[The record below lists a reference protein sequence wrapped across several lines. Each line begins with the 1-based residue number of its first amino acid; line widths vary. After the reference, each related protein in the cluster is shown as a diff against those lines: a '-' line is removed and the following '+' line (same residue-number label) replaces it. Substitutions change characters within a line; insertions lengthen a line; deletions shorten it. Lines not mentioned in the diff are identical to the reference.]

1 MKETKLT
8 NKKVIKALK
17 KDGYVE
23 IRCVCINC
31 LHGLIDEI
39 IRTFKDPVDFEIIPL
54 EGIFYAVNI
63 SRFPAMF
70 EHLKKEESEEE

>member
-17 KDGYVE
+17 KDGYFEVG
-23 IRCVCINC
+23 CVCINC
-31 LHGLIDEI
+31 LHELIHEI
-39 IRTFKDPVDFEIIPL
+39 IHTFKEPVDFEIIPL

-70 EHLKKEESEEE
+70 EHLKKEETEE

>member
-8 NKKVIKALK
+8 DKKVIKALK
-17 KDGYVE
+17 KDGYIE
-23 IRCVCINC
+23 IECVCISC

-39 IRTFKDPVDFEIIPL
+39 IHTFNEPIDFEIIPL
-54 EGIFYAVNI
+54 AGIFYAVNI

-70 EHLKKEESEEE
+70 EKLKAEDEEE